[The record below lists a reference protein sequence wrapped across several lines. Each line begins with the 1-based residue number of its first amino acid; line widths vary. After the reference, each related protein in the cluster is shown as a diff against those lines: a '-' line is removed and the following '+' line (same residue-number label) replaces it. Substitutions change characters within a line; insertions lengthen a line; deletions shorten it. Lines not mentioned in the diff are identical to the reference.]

1 MLKVANIK
9 RKKLVKLLKLF
20 LQSRAK
26 DPEVKSLI
34 DFASPYFTF
43 RPYGLGSKHE
53 AREERI
59 QLIGEFLTNYRQKRG
74 AFVLFGDFDEQQM
87 FHDFLSH
94 LRNFSLDCLTPYR
107 KKLVQAVNSVVRP
120 ANGFKKVKGKI
131 VGLKKHINNSRPS
144 PFSERELLFNWKN
157 IPGPSINQNT
167 GLPPQKE
174 LLKISREMLIIA
186 DGWVFKKSFM
196 NGIEII
202 CRLKELSILPFPQ
215 VQDGKIPQTDLE
227 TLHAL
232 LNNTNR
238 NPVEVAVE
246 QKSKERKIE
255 NLCEHFLSNL
265 SNKWQMIL
273 YLMLIVG
280 KTAAN
285 CSLKAKLSQQACGKA
300 YRKMQSLLRTL
311 LITLNEVE
319 QKLFLIKLE
328 NALEKRFQNLQEGK
342 KE

>member
-1 MLKVANIK
+1 
-9 RKKLVKLLKLF
+9 
-20 LQSRAK
+20 
-26 DPEVKSLI
+26 
-34 DFASPYFTF
+34 
-43 RPYGLGSKHE
+43 
-53 AREERI
+53 
-59 QLIGEFLTNYRQKRG
+59 
-74 AFVLFGDFDEQQM
+74 
-87 FHDFLSH
+87 
-94 LRNFSLDCLTPYR
+94 
-107 KKLVQAVNSVVRP
+107 
-120 ANGFKKVKGKI
+120 
-131 VGLKKHINNSRPS
+131 
-144 PFSERELLFNWKN
+144 
-157 IPGPSINQNT
+157 
-167 GLPPQKE
+167 
-174 LLKISREMLIIA
+174 
-186 DGWVFKKSFM
+186 
-196 NGIEII
+196 
-202 CRLKELSILPFPQ
+202 
-215 VQDGKIPQTDLE
+215 
-227 TLHAL
+227 
-232 LNNTNR
+232 
-238 NPVEVAVE
+238 VEVAVE